1 MKATPTRTPDPL
13 SSGVIPRRA
22 AQVLSFEAGSLWRLG
37 AAAVSIVKPIAVG
50 RLVVRHLID
59 ARTEVVDPTALKPI
73 PDPRLT
79 NAAERR
85 TATDDHSDTVWA
97 RAREEERLIGPLLG
111 NSDPKA
117 RIRVAQ
123 ALGLSE
129 RQIRRKLKRY
139 AALHSIDAFLPLRR
153 GPLPGSTSVHPDVE
167 SLMAEEIR
175 AALKVSADI
184 GVDDLLP
191 LIQDAAE
198 SLGVPPPGR
207 STVGRRLRQAR
218 SQTALLPSAVGREIA
233 YRNRPVRSSIE
244 TGAPL
249 SVVEIDHTVAD
260 VHLIEPQT
268 GTVIGRP
275 VLTMMIDRATRVIL
289 GMLLSLEAPSQLS
302 IGLCLHHGTFPK
314 DDWLKNLGLTEA
326 CWPGFGLASTI
337 LSDNGREFHGRAFR
351 RAAEV
356 YGIDLRY
363 RPLGHPAAGGIIE
376 RAIGTFMTK
385 VRLLPGASFSKLL
398 GKRPR
403 HAIRGARMTLKELE
417 LYLARQVSAYHKNR
431 HRTLQMPPVLAWERA
446 WRNNGA
452 PAVPRL
458 PASADHFL
466 LTFLPGEWRTVSRE
480 GIALH
485 ALRFRSPDLIPYI
498 EPGRRQMVRYDP
510 RDLSRVYLETSAD
523 YIAAEL
529 AGGPA
534 MAFSLWEWHELRAL
548 ELQAGRSR
556 DPHRITQELAANR
569 SLIREKV
576 SRRNLAREAQWFVEP
591 NAIATTKQILLTGAL
606 PHAARCRVEGDDRW

>member
-1 MKATPTRTPDPL
+1 
-13 SSGVIPRRA
+13 VISRHA
-22 AQVLSFEAGSLWRLG
+22 AQVLSFEAGTHWLLG
-37 AAAVSIVKPIAVG
+37 AALVLIVKPIAVG
-50 RLVVRHLID
+50 RVVVRHLID
-59 ARTEVVDPTALKPI
+59 ARTEVVNTTVLKPI
-73 PDPRLT
+73 ADPHLAGT
-79 NAAERR
+79 AERR
-85 TATDDHSDTVWA
+85 TATDDYSDPVWA
-97 RAREEERLIGPLLG
+97 RARDEERLIAPLLG
-111 NSDPKA
+111 ATDLGA
-117 RIRVAQ
+117 RMKVAQ
-123 ALGLSE
+123 ALDLNE

-167 SLMAEEIR
+167 RRMTEEIR
-175 AALKVSADI
+175 AGLKLSADI

-198 SLGVPPPGR
+198 GLGVPPPGR

-218 SQTALLPSAVGREIA
+218 RSTALLPSAIGREIA

-268 GTVIGRP
+268 GSVIGRP

-289 GMLLSLEAPSQLS
+289 GLLLSLEAPSQLS
-302 IGLCLHHGTFPK
+302 IGLCLHHSTFSK
-314 DDWLKNLGLTEA
+314 DEWLKNLGLPEA

-356 YGIDLRY
+356 YGVDLRY

-403 HAIRGARMTLKELE
+403 HAIRGACMTLKDLE
-417 LYLARQVSAYHKNR
+417 VYFARQVSAYHKHR
-431 HRTLQMPPVLAWERA
+431 HGTLQMPPVLAWERA
-446 WRNNGA
+446 WRNHGS
-452 PAVPRL
+452 PVVPRL

-466 LTFLPGEWRTVSRE
+466 LTFLPGEWRTVTRE

-498 EPGRRQMVRYDP
+498 DPGRRQMVRYDP
-510 RDLSRVYLETSAD
+510 RDLSRVYLETSTE
-523 YIAAEL
+523 YIAADL
-529 AGGPA
+529 AHGPG
-534 MAFSLWEWHELRAL
+534 MSFSLWEWHELRASQL
-548 ELQAGRSR
+548 LAGRSR
-556 DPHRITQELAANR
+556 DPERIAQELAANR

-576 SRRNLAREAQWFVEP
+576 TRRHRGAARRLAREAQWFLPPKV
-591 NAIATTKQILLTGAL
+591 IAPTQQLLKTRAL
-606 PHAARCRVEGDDRW
+606 PHATRCRVEGDERW

>member
-1 MKATPTRTPDPL
+1 M
-13 SSGVIPRRA
+13 
-22 AQVLSFEAGSLWRLG
+22 
-37 AAAVSIVKPIAVG
+37 
-50 RLVVRHLID
+50 
-59 ARTEVVDPTALKPI
+59 
-73 PDPRLT
+73 
-79 NAAERR
+79 
-85 TATDDHSDTVWA
+85 
-97 RAREEERLIGPLLG
+97 
-111 NSDPKA
+111 
-117 RIRVAQ
+117 
-123 ALGLSE
+123 
-129 RQIRRKLKRY
+129 
-139 AALHSIDAFLPLRR
+139 
-153 GPLPGSTSVHPDVE
+153 
-167 SLMAEEIR
+167 
-175 AALKVSADI
+175 
-184 GVDDLLP
+184 
-191 LIQDAAE
+191 
-198 SLGVPPPGR
+198 
-207 STVGRRLRQAR
+207 
-218 SQTALLPSAVGREIA
+218 
-233 YRNRPVRSSIE
+233 RSSIE

-268 GTVIGRP
+268 GTAIGRP

-289 GMLLSLEAPSQLS
+289 GLLLSLEAPSQLS
-302 IGLCLHHGTFPK
+302 IGLCLHHSTFPK

-356 YGIDLRY
+356 YGVDLRY

-452 PAVPRL
+452 PAVPCL
-458 PASADHFL
+458 PASAEHFL

-485 ALRFRSPDLIPYI
+485 ALRFRSPDLIPHI
-498 EPGRRQMVRYDP
+498 EPGRRRMVRYDP
-510 RDLSRVYLETSAD
+510 RDLSRVYLETSTD
-523 YIAAEL
+523 YIGAEL

-534 MAFSLWEWHELRAL
+534 MAFSLWEWREVRAS

-556 DPHRITQELAANR
+556 DPHGIAQELAANR
-569 SLIREKV
+569 SLIRETV
-576 SRRNLAREAQWFVEP
+576 SRRHRGSARRLAREAQWFVEP
-591 NAIATTKQILLTGAL
+591 NAIATTKQFLRTGAL
-606 PHAARCRVEGDDRW
+606 PRAARCRVEGDDRW